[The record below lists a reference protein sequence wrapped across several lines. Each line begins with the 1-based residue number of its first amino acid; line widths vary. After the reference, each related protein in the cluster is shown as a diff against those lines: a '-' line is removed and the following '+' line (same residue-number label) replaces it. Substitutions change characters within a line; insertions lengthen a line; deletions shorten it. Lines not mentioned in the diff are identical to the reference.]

1 MTAIVSRKMQFL
13 VLLACLASHARA
25 LSVVPS
31 LTHIPAGVRAA
42 CRTTLARNIT
52 QCSDEF
58 EKELRFIQSSSLP
71 QICTTE
77 CAGALSALYTEALSR
92 CGTDSVDVMANGT
105 VLATFTPIDVLT
117 LVLRDGGFCKDKLED
132 VTEEESCSEC
142 YMKSVQL
149 EINQPGE
156 DLAYHQD
163 DFNALK
169 ESCGIPTTSYPV
181 TPAPTGTPPAETP
194 VCANKY
200 AVQTGDT
207 ANSIA
212 KALSVATDRLLAYN
226 GLPIGSEKPLTAG
239 DTLCLDE
246 VSKCLIHQVVAED
259 TCSSLM
265 TLAGS
270 SVDELM
276 LQSWNPTIGTK
287 CANIKTMAGKYIC
300 VGPPGQTGTFTPVNP
315 PTTSA
320 PVTTPT
326 DTYTWEPVPDSVTS
340 TVNMTSV
347 WAFPTEVAIAT
358 VTAEDPNPAEVTA
371 LLERSKFCPFNG
383 EDDDEWDKGL
393 ADEEYHLHSWD
404 LDTGCIH
411 DHWAPYCYPKL
422 SDPVLPSPTNIPSS
436 CYPTVTTIIP
446 DGWVDPPGPTESGVP
461 DTCNKWHLLKNGDT
475 CTAIAAQYKMTLRQ
489 FYAYNPS
496 INAQC
501 SNTRAA
507 FAVCVRVW
515 EEPEVPTPTPTTTST
530 GPPGP
535 TGTGTSPIC
544 AKWHLLV
551 KGDTCDSIAAK
562 YGILVSRFRQLNRSV
577 NSACDNMVVGNAYC
591 VG

>member
-1 MTAIVSRKMQFL
+1 MDFSVSRKMRFL
-13 VLLACLASHARA
+13 VILTCLASHACA

-42 CRTTLARNIT
+42 CRTTLAKNIT

-58 EKELRFIQSSSLP
+58 EKELQFIPSTSLA

-77 CAGALSALYTEALSR
+77 CTGALSALYTEAMSR
-92 CGTDSVDVMANGT
+92 CGTDSVDVVANDT
-105 VLATFTPIDVLT
+105 VLATFTPIDVISTPSLLSWAYGETLT
-117 LVLRDGGFCKDKLED
+117 FLSRDGGFCKDKLED
-132 VTEEESCSEC
+132 VTEDELCSEC

-156 DLAYHQD
+156 DPAYHQD
-163 DFNALK
+163 DFDALK
-169 ESCGIPTTSYPV
+169 KSCGIPTTSYPV
-181 TPAPTGTPPAETP
+181 TPAPSGTPPAEIP
-194 VCANKY
+194 VCASKY
-200 AVQTGDT
+200 TIKASDT
-207 ANSIA
+207 ANTIA

-226 GLPIGSEKPLTAG
+226 GLPISSEEPLTAG

-246 VSKCLIHQVVAED
+246 VSKCMIHQVVVAD

-265 TLAGS
+265 KLAGS

-287 CANIKTMAGKYIC
+287 CANIKTMTGKYIC
-300 VGPPGQTGTFTPVNP
+300 IGPPGQTSTFTPVNP
-315 PTTSA
+315 PTTST

-326 DTYTWEPVPDSVTS
+326 DTYTWEPAPDSITS
-340 TVNMTSV
+340 TVNMTTI

-358 VTAEDPNPAEVTA
+358 LTAEDPDPAQVTG

-383 EDDDEWDKGL
+383 EDDEEWDEGL
-393 ADEEYHLHSWD
+393 EDEEYHLHSWD
-404 LDTGCIH
+404 LDTSCLH
-411 DHWAPYCYPKL
+411 DHWDPYCYPNL
-422 SDPVLPSPTNIPSS
+422 SDSVLPSPTDIPSS

-446 DGWVDPPGPTESGVP
+446 DGWVDPLG
-461 DTCNKWHLLKNGDT
+461 LLNQASLT
-475 CTAIAAQYKMTLRQ
+475 LYKITLSQ
-489 FYAYNPS
+489 FYKYNPS

-501 SNTRAA
+501 SNTRAT
-507 FAVCVRVW
+507 FAVCVRIW
-515 EEPEVPTPTPTTTST
+515 EEPEAPTPTSA

-535 TGTGTSPIC
+535 TGTGTSPTC
-544 AKWHLLV
+544 AKWHLWA
-551 KGDTCDSIAAK
+551 KGDTCNSIAAK
-562 YGILVSRFRQLNRSV
+562 YNILVSRFRQLNRSV
-577 NSACDNMVVGNAYC
+577 NSACDNTVVGNAYC